1 MKYRVWDGEDMIL
14 LENAGLQYF
23 DFEGS
28 YALSFVVD
36 GYTDFWAHEQYG
48 SATKEAQ
55 KHEIMEYTKADDRD
69 GENIFDLDIVELMT
83 TVSHISKGNKA
94 VVYYCPIHN
103 RFAAVLIE
111 DYGAV
116 NTGFRP
122 HFFITPAN
130 AKKIKVVSNLFKE
143 GISKTKNRSYS

>member
-14 LENAGLQYF
+14 LENTGLQYF

-94 VVYYCPIHN
+94 VV
-103 RFAAVLIE
+103 
-111 DYGAV
+111 
-116 NTGFRP
+116 
-122 HFFITPAN
+122 
-130 AKKIKVVSNLFKE
+130 
-143 GISKTKNRSYS
+143 